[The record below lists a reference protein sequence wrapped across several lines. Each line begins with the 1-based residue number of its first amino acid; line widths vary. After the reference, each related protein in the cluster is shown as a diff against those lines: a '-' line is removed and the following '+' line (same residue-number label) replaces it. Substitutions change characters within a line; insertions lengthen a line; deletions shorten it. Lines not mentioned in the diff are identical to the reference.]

1 MSINDSIRRQISLSE
16 YASYDYLEIYNESVL
31 GSQTLEE
38 KIEEIRLSKKAYKYI
53 VKTIQSGDMLE
64 SEIYP
69 VYEKRKDIPVR
80 EKVEKITNEW
90 QEKLN
95 EKNAKKKYVRLVNAN
110 FTKNDLLVT
119 LTYKDK
125 YLPTQKQAKKDV
137 VNYLNRIKRYR
148 KKLGLE
154 ELKYLYVLEYVDEPD
169 QHKSKKIRVHHHIIM
184 NQMDRDMAEDI
195 WGKGRAE
202 AKRLKP
208 DEFGLEGI
216 ARYMVK
222 DPKGK
227 RWYGSRNLK
236 QPTVTR
242 SKTKLTKRKAEK
254 IARNENQ
261 HKELFETLYSEKYI
275 FNDCNTFLSDIT
287 GGFYLYCRMRRR
299 D

>member
-1 MSINDSIRRQISLSE
+1 MSKYND
-16 YASYDYLEIYNESVL
+16 YDYLEIYNETIL
-31 GSQTLEE
+31 GKNTLEE
-38 KIEEIRLSKKAYKYI
+38 KIEELRSSKKPYKYV

-64 SEIYP
+64 SEVYP
-69 VYEKRKDIPVR
+69 VYEKRKDVPKR
-80 EKVEKITNEW
+80 DKEKATNEW

-95 EKNAKKKYVRLVNAN
+95 ERNAKKKYVRLVNTN

-119 LTYKDK
+119 LTYQDK

-137 VNYLNRIKRYR
+137 VNYINRIKRYR
-148 KKLGLE
+148 KKMGLHP
-154 ELKYLYVLEYVDEPD
+154 LKYVYVLEYVDEVD

-184 NQMDRDMAEDI
+184 SYMDRDVAEDL

-222 DPKGK
+222 DRNGK
-227 RWYGSRNLK
+227 RWYGSKNLK
-236 QPTVTR
+236 TPIVNSSTTR
-242 SKTKLTKRKAEK
+242 LTKRKAEK
-254 IARNENQ
+254 LALNENS
-261 HKELFETLYSEKYI
+261 HKEIFETLYREKYI
-275 FNDCNTFLSDIT
+275 FNDCKTYKSDIT
-287 GGFYLYCRMRRR
+287 GGFYLYCRMRKR